1 MENSRIFLPTN
12 NSIID
17 LIKFLCFVSVWITC
31 VAHLEWIFIDPHN
44 KFLNWNRIL
53 SSYQFLHNLN
63 DYFGIVRID
72 FELGRSVEGFLSGW
86 DFVHAGL
93 VCDC

>member
-12 NSIID
+12 NSIIN
-17 LIKFLCFVSVWITC
+17 LVEFLCFIYIWITC
-31 VAHLEWIFIDPHN
+31 VAHLKWIFINPHN
-44 KFLNWNRIL
+44 KLLNWNRIL
-53 SSYQFLHNLN
+53 SCYQFLHNLN
-63 DYFGIVRID
+63 DYFGIVCID

-93 VCDC
+93 VGDC